1 MSVHLILKSLLRRK
15 VVTALLLLQLAVT
28 LGLVVNSLLLASA
41 AKELVEQPTGLAL
54 EQILTVRVKPT
65 SKAMRVE
72 PALSEVINRQLAAI
86 RQIPGVEA
94 AEYLNQIPLRQGG
107 SNRNIFETDRQDETN
122 VDSVPYYNT
131 SEQILQVLGVKLITG
146 RLLTQLDRGTDNTLL
161 TEKLAKQLFAEQNP
175 VGKATNNGTVVGV
188 VSDFYSQRYASDP
201 FYGQIT
207 FAALERVEQGY
218 QLIVRVA
225 PGQSEVVR
233 QQLTDVIRNAEPEM
247 DIGTVLR
254 MDENRDEVFRS
265 EIGLATLLAV
275 LSGLM
280 LLVAMISAYSHAH
293 FHALQMQKEVGIKRA
308 LGASKARV
316 LLDVLSES
324 WLTTTIGAGFGILVC
339 YALNISLA
347 KVISIPA
354 VPVWLPL
361 LTLVLLLLC
370 VTLATWYPARIA
382 TRISPATA
390 TKTL

>member
-1 MSVHLILKSLLRRK
+1 MSIFLIIKSLLRRK

-41 AKELVEQPTGLAL
+41 AKELVDQPTGLAL
-54 EQILTVRVKPT
+54 DQILTVWVKPT
-65 SKAMRVE
+65 SKTLRLQ
-72 PALSEVINRQLAAI
+72 PALSDVISRQLAAV

-94 AEYLNQIPLRQGG
+94 ADSLNQIPLRQGG
-107 SNRNIFETDRQDETN
+107 SSWNIFEADRQDESN
-122 VDSVPYYNT
+122 VDSVPYYYT
-131 SEQILQVLGVKLITG
+131 SEQIFQVLDLQLVTG
-146 RLLTQLDRGTDNTLL
+146 RLLTDLDRGVENIML

-175 VGKATNNGTVVGV
+175 VGKVTNNGTVVGV

-201 FYGQIT
+201 FYGQII
-207 FAALERVEQGY
+207 FAPLHRAEQGY

-225 PGQSEVVR
+225 PGQSDVVR
-233 QQLTDVIRNAEPEM
+233 QQLAEVIRNAEPEI
-247 DIGTVLR
+247 DIGTVMR
-254 MDENRDEVFRS
+254 MDENRDEVFRA

-308 LGASKARV
+308 LGASKSRV

-324 WLTTTIGAGFGILVC
+324 WLTTAIGAGFGILVC
-339 YALNISLA
+339 YGLNISLA

>member
-1 MSVHLILKSLLRRK
+1 MSVFLIIKSLLRRK

-41 AKELVEQPTGLAL
+41 AKELVDQPTGLAL
-54 EQILTVRVKPT
+54 EQILTVWVKPT
-65 SKAMRVE
+65 SKTLRLQ
-72 PALSEVINRQLAAI
+72 PALSDVISRQLAAV

-94 AEYLNQIPLRQGG
+94 ADSLNQIPLRQGG
-107 SNRNIFETDRQDETN
+107 SSWNIFERDRQDESN
-122 VDSVPYYNT
+122 VDSVPYYYT
-131 SEQILQVLGVKLITG
+131 SEQIFQVLDLQLVTG
-146 RLLTQLDRGTDNTLL
+146 RLLTDLDRGVENIML

-175 VGKATNNGTVVGV
+175 VGKVTNNGTVVGV

-201 FYGQIT
+201 FYGQII
-207 FAALERVEQGY
+207 FAPLHRAEQGY

-225 PGQSEVVR
+225 PGQSDVVR
-233 QQLTDVIRNAEPEM
+233 QQLAEVIRNAEPEI
-247 DIGTVLR
+247 DIGTVMR
-254 MDENRDEVFRS
+254 MDENRDEVFRA

-324 WLTTTIGAGFGILVC
+324 WLTTAIGAGFGILVC
-339 YALNISLA
+339 YGLNISLA

>member
-1 MSVHLILKSLLRRK
+1 MSVHLIIKSLLRRK

-28 LGLVVNSLLLASA
+28 LGLVVNSLLLAGA
-41 AKELVEQPTGLAL
+41 AKELVDQPTGLDL
-54 EQILTVRVKPT
+54 QQILTVRLKPT
-65 SKAMRVE
+65 SKAMRVD
-72 PALSEVINRQLAAI
+72 PVLSEVITRQLAAV

-94 AEYLNQIPLRQGG
+94 AEYLNQIPMRQGG
-107 SNRNIFETDRQDETN
+107 SNYNIFEIDRQDETN
-122 VDSVPYYNT
+122 VDSVPYYTT
-131 SEQILQVLGVKLITG
+131 SSQISQVLGTKLVAG
-146 RLLTQLDRGTDNTLL
+146 RELTELDRGTDNILI

-188 VSDFYSQRYASDP
+188 VSDFYSQRYASDA
-201 FYGQIT
+201 FYGLIQ
-207 FAALERVEQGY
+207 FAPLQRIDRGY
-218 QLIVRVA
+218 YLVARVA
-225 PGQSEVVR
+225 KGQSEAVR
-233 QQLTDVIRNAEPEM
+233 QQLIDVIRSAEPEM
-247 DIGTVLR
+247 DIGTVIQL
-254 MDENRDEVFRS
+254 DESRDDVFRS

-280 LLVAMISAYSHAH
+280 LLVALISAYSHAH

-324 WLTTTIGAGFGILVC
+324 WFTTTMGAALGILVC
-339 YALNISLA
+339 YGLNISLA

-361 LTLVLLLLC
+361 LTMVLLLLC

>member
-1 MSVHLILKSLLRRK
+1 MSVHLIIKSLLRRK

-28 LGLVVNSLLLASA
+28 LGLVVNSLLLAGA
-41 AKELVEQPTGLAL
+41 ARQLVEQPTGLEL
-54 EQILTVRVKPT
+54 EQLLTVWVKPT
-65 SKAMRVE
+65 SAAMRIE
-72 PALSEVINRQLAAI
+72 PALSEVMTRQLAAV
-86 RQIPGVEA
+86 RAMPGVEA
-94 AEYLNQIPLRQGG
+94 ADAINQIPLRQGG
-107 SNRNIFETDRQDETN
+107 SNRNVFETDRQDETD
-122 VDSVPYYNT
+122 VDSVPYYN
-131 SEQILQVLGVKLITG
+131 SGAQIFQVLGSKLVAG
-146 RLLTQLDRGTDNTLL
+146 RLLTELDLNTQNVVL

-175 VGKATNNGTVVGV
+175 VGKSTNNGPVVGV
-188 VSDFYSQRYASDP
+188 ISDFYSQRYASDP
-201 FYGQIT
+201 FYGLIQLS
-207 FAALERVEQGY
+207 AMDRVERGY
-218 QLIVRVA
+218 QLIIRVA
-225 PGQSEVVR
+225 PGQSEAVR

-247 DIGTVLR
+247 DIGSVMR

-324 WLTTTIGAGFGILVC
+324 WLTTAIGAGFGILVC
-339 YALNISLA
+339 YGLNISLA

>member
-1 MSVHLILKSLLRRK
+1 MSVFLIIKSLLRRK

-41 AKELVEQPTGLAL
+41 AKELVDQPTGLSL
-54 EQILTVRVKPT
+54 EQILTVWVKPT
-65 SKAMRVE
+65 SKALRLE
-72 PALSEVINRQLAAI
+72 PALSEVINRQLAAV
-86 RQIPGVEA
+86 RQISGVEA
-94 AEYLNQIPLRQGG
+94 AVYANQIPLRQGG
-107 SNRNIFETDRQDETN
+107 SNWNIFEVDRQDETN
-122 VDSVPYYNT
+122 VDSVPYYNS
-131 SEQILQVLGVKLITG
+131 SEQIFQVLDVRLITG
-146 RLLTQLDRGTDNTLL
+146 RLLTELDRGALNIVL

-175 VGKATNNGTVVGV
+175 VGKVTNNGTVVGV
-188 VSDFYSQRYASDP
+188 VSDFYSQRYASHP
-201 FYGQIT
+201 FYGQIVLGPLHR
-207 FAALERVEQGY
+207 AEQGY

-225 PGQSEVVR
+225 QGQSEAVR
-233 QQLTDVIRNAEPEM
+233 KQLTDVIRNAEPQM

-254 MDENRDEVFRS
+254 MDENRDDVFRS

-324 WLTTTIGAGFGILVC
+324 WLTTAIGAGFGILVC
-339 YALNISLA
+339 YGLNISLA

>member
-1 MSVHLILKSLLRRK
+1 MSVHLIIKSLLRRK

-65 SKAMRVE
+65 STAMRVE
-72 PALSEVINRQLAAI
+72 PALSEVISRQLAAV
-86 RQIPGVEA
+86 RKIPGVEA
-94 AEYLNQIPLRQGG
+94 AEYTNQIPLRQGG
-107 SNRNIFETDRQDETN
+107 SSSNIFETGREDESN

-131 SEQILQVLGVKLITG
+131 GSQIFQVLGTKLITG
-146 RLLTQLDRGTDNTLL
+146 RELTDLDKGTQNIIL
-161 TEKLAKQLFAEQNP
+161 TEKLAKQLFLEQNP
-175 VGKATNNGTVVGV
+175 VGKATNQGTVVGV
-188 VSDFYSQRYASDP
+188 VSDFYSQRYATDSA
-201 FYGQIT
+201 YGAIN
-207 FAALERVEQGY
+207 FVPMARAEMGY
-218 QLIVRVA
+218 QLIVRVEA
-225 PGQSEVVR
+225 GQSEVVR
-233 QQLTDVIRNAEPEM
+233 KQLTDVIRNAEPEM
-247 DIGTVLR
+247 DIGTVMR

-265 EIGLATLLAV
+265 EIGLATLLAI

-316 LLDVLSES
+316 LLDILSES
-324 WLTTTIGAGFGILVC
+324 WLTTAIGAGFGILVC
-339 YALNISLA
+339 YGLNIGLA

>member
-1 MSVHLILKSLLRRK
+1 MSVSLIIKSLLRRK

-28 LGLVVNSLLLASA
+28 LGLVVNSLLLAGA
-41 AKELVEQPTGLAL
+41 AKKLVEQPTGMEL
-54 EQILTVRVKPT
+54 EQLLTVRVKPT
-65 SKAMRVE
+65 SKALRVD
-72 PALSEVINRQLAAI
+72 PALSDVINRQLTAI
-86 RQIPGVEA
+86 QQISGVEA
-94 AEYLNQIPLRQGG
+94 AEFANQIPLRQGG
-107 SNRNIFETDRQDETN
+107 SNYNVFERDRQDETN
-122 VDSVPYYNT
+122 VSSVPYYNT
-131 SEQILQVLGVKLITG
+131 GSQIFKVLGTKLLTG
-146 RLLTQLDRGTDNTLL
+146 RELTELDKGTDNIVL

-175 VGKATNNGTVVGV
+175 LGKVTNNGTVVGI

-201 FYGQIT
+201 LYGIIN
-207 FAALERVEQGY
+207 ALPLGRVERGY
-218 QLIVRVA
+218 FLIVRVA
-225 PGQSEVVR
+225 PGQSEKVR
-233 QQLTDVIRNAEPEM
+233 QQLADVIRSAEPEM
-247 DIGTVLR
+247 DIGTVMR
-254 MDENRDEVFRS
+254 MDENRDDVFRS

-324 WLTTTIGAGFGILVC
+324 WLTTAIGAAIGILVC
-339 YALNISLA
+339 YGLNISLA
-347 KVISIPA
+347 KVITIPA

-361 LTLVLLLLC
+361 MTLMLLLFC

-382 TRISPATA
+382 TAISPATA

>member
-1 MSVHLILKSLLRRK
+1 MSVHLIIKSLLRRK

-41 AKELVEQPTGLAL
+41 AKELVDQPTGLAL
-54 EQILTVRVKPT
+54 DQILTVWVKPT
-65 SKAMRVE
+65 SKTLRLQ
-72 PALSEVINRQLAAI
+72 PALSDVISRQLAAV

-94 AEYLNQIPLRQGG
+94 ADSLNQIPLRQGG
-107 SNRNIFETDRQDETN
+107 SSWNIFEADRQDESN
-122 VDSVPYYNT
+122 VDSVPYYYT
-131 SEQILQVLGVKLITG
+131 SEQIFQVLDLQLVTG
-146 RLLTQLDRGTDNTLL
+146 RLLTDLDRGVENIML

-175 VGKATNNGTVVGV
+175 VGKVTNNGTVVGV

-201 FYGQIT
+201 FYGQII
-207 FAALERVEQGY
+207 FAPLHRAEQGY

-225 PGQSEVVR
+225 PGQSDVVR
-233 QQLTDVIRNAEPEM
+233 QQLAEVIRNAEPEI
-247 DIGTVLR
+247 DIGTVMR
-254 MDENRDEVFRS
+254 MDENRDEVFRA

-324 WLTTTIGAGFGILVC
+324 WLTTAIGAGFGILVC
-339 YALNISLA
+339 YGLNISLA

>member
-1 MSVHLILKSLLRRK
+1 MSVHLIIKSLLRRK

-41 AKELVEQPTGLAL
+41 AKDLVEQPTGLAL

-65 SKAMRVE
+65 SASMRIE
-72 PALSEVINRQLAAI
+72 PALSEVISRQLAAI
-86 RQIPGVEA
+86 RLIPGVEA
-94 AEYLNQIPLRQGG
+94 AEYANQTPLRQGG
-107 SNRNIFETDRQDETN
+107 SSSNLFETDRQDESN
-122 VDSVPYYNT
+122 VDAVPYYNT
-131 SEQILQVLGVKLITG
+131 GSQIFQVLGTKLIAG
-146 RLLTQLDRGTDNTLL
+146 RELTDLDKGTQNIIL
-161 TEKLAKQLFAEQNP
+161 TEKLAKQVFGEQNSI
-175 VGKATNNGTVVGV
+175 GKSTNQGTVVGV
-188 VSDFYSQRYASDP
+188 VSDFYSQRYATDQS
-201 FYGQIT
+201 YGAIN
-207 FAALERVEQGY
+207 FVPMARAEMGY
-218 QLIVRVA
+218 QLMVRVA
-225 PGQSEVVR
+225 SGQSEAVR
-233 QQLTDVIRNAEPEM
+233 KQLADVIRGAEPEM
-247 DIGTVLR
+247 DIGTVMR
-254 MDENRDEVFRS
+254 MDENRDEVFRA

-308 LGASKARV
+308 LGASKVRV

-324 WLTTTIGAGFGILVC
+324 WLTTAIGAGFGILVC
-339 YALNISLA
+339 YGLNISLA

>member
-1 MSVHLILKSLLRRK
+1 MSVFLIVKSLLRRK
-15 VVTALLLLQLAVT
+15 VVTALLLLQLAIT

-54 EQILTVRVKPT
+54 EQILTVWVKPT
-65 SKAMRVE
+65 SKAMRLE
-72 PALSEVINRQLAAI
+72 PALSEVINRQLEAV

-94 AEYLNQIPLRQGG
+94 AVYANQIPLRQGG
-107 SNRNIFETDRQDETN
+107 SNWNIFETDRQDETN
-122 VDSVPYYNT
+122 VDSVPYYNS
-131 SEQILQVLGVKLITG
+131 SESIFQVLNTRLITG
-146 RLLTQLDRGTDNTLL
+146 RLLTELDRGTDNIVL
-161 TEKLAKQLFAEQNP
+161 TEKLAKQLFLEQNP
-175 VGKATNNGTVVGV
+175 VGKSTNNGTVVGV

-201 FYGQIT
+201 FYGQILM
-207 FAALERVEQGY
+207 APLSRAEQGY
-218 QLIVRVA
+218 HLMLRVSK
-225 PGQSEVVR
+225 GQSQAVR
-233 QQLTDVIRNAEPEM
+233 QQLVDVIRSAEPEI
-247 DIGTVLR
+247 DIGSVIQL
-254 MDENRDEVFRS
+254 DESRDEVFRS

-324 WLTTTIGAGFGILVC
+324 WLTTAIGAGFGILVC
-339 YALNISLA
+339 YGLNISLA

>member
-1 MSVHLILKSLLRRK
+1 MSVHLIIKSLLRRK

-41 AKELVEQPTGLAL
+41 AKELVDQPTGLAL
-54 EQILTVRVKPT
+54 DQILTVWVKPT
-65 SKAMRVE
+65 SKTLRLQ
-72 PALSEVINRQLAAI
+72 PALSDVISRQLAAV

-94 AEYLNQIPLRQGG
+94 ADSLNQIPLRQGG
-107 SNRNIFETDRQDETN
+107 SSWNIFEADRQDESN
-122 VDSVPYYNT
+122 VDSVPYYYT
-131 SEQILQVLGVKLITG
+131 SEQIFQVLDLQLVTG
-146 RLLTQLDRGTDNTLL
+146 RLLTDLDRGVENIML

-175 VGKATNNGTVVGV
+175 VGKVTNNGTVVGV

-201 FYGQIT
+201 FYGQII
-207 FAALERVEQGY
+207 FAPLHRAEQGY

-225 PGQSEVVR
+225 PGQSDVVR
-233 QQLTDVIRNAEPEM
+233 QQLAEVIRNAEPEI
-247 DIGTVLR
+247 DIGTVMR
-254 MDENRDEVFRS
+254 MDENRDEVFRA

-308 LGASKARV
+308 LGASKSRV

-324 WLTTTIGAGFGILVC
+324 WLTTAIGAGFGILVC
-339 YALNISLA
+339 YGLNISLA

>member
-1 MSVHLILKSLLRRK
+1 
-15 VVTALLLLQLAVT
+15 
-28 LGLVVNSLLLASA
+28 
-41 AKELVEQPTGLAL
+41 
-54 EQILTVRVKPT
+54 
-65 SKAMRVE
+65 
-72 PALSEVINRQLAAI
+72 
-86 RQIPGVEA
+86 
-94 AEYLNQIPLRQGG
+94 
-107 SNRNIFETDRQDETN
+107 
-122 VDSVPYYNT
+122 
-131 SEQILQVLGVKLITG
+131 
-146 RLLTQLDRGTDNTLL
+146 
-161 TEKLAKQLFAEQNP
+161 
-175 VGKATNNGTVVGV
+175 

-201 FYGQIT
+201 LFGAIN
-207 FAALERVEQGY
+207 FVPMARAEMGY
-218 QLIVRVA
+218 QLIIRVA
-225 PGQSEVVR
+225 PGQSEAVR

-247 DIGTVLR
+247 DIGTVMR

-324 WLTTTIGAGFGILVC
+324 WLTTAIGAGFGILVC

-361 LTLVLLLLC
+361 LTMVLLLLC

>member
-1 MSVHLILKSLLRRK
+1 
-15 VVTALLLLQLAVT
+15 
-28 LGLVVNSLLLASA
+28 
-41 AKELVEQPTGLAL
+41 
-54 EQILTVRVKPT
+54 
-65 SKAMRVE
+65 MRVE
-72 PALSEVINRQLAAI
+72 PALSEVINRQLAAV
-86 RQIPGVEA
+86 RKIPGVEA
-94 AEYLNQIPLRQGG
+94 AEFTNQIPLRQGG
-107 SNRNIFETDRQDETN
+107 SSSNIFETGREDESN

-131 SEQILQVLGVKLITG
+131 GSQIFQVLGTKLITG
-146 RLLTQLDRGTDNTLL
+146 RELTDLDKGTQNIIL
-161 TEKLAKQLFAEQNP
+161 TEKLAKQLFLEQNP
-175 VGKATNNGTVVGV
+175 LGKATNQGTVVGV
-188 VSDFYSQRYASDP
+188 VSDFYSQRYATDP
-201 FYGQIT
+201 AYGAIN
-207 FAALERVEQGY
+207 FVPMARAEMGY
-218 QLIVRVA
+218 QLIIRVA
-225 PGQSEVVR
+225 PGQSEAVR

-324 WLTTTIGAGFGILVC
+324 WLTTAIGAGFGILVC
-339 YALNISLA
+339 YGLNISLA

>member
-1 MSVHLILKSLLRRK
+1 MSVHLMIKSLLRRK

-28 LGLVVNSLLLASA
+28 LGLVVNSLLLAGA
-41 AKELVEQPTGLAL
+41 ARQLVEQPTGLEL
-54 EQILTVRVKPT
+54 EQLLTVWVKPT
-65 SKAMRVE
+65 SAAMRTQ
-72 PALSEVINRQLAAI
+72 PALSEVITRQLAAV
-86 RQIPGVEA
+86 RAMPGVEA
-94 AEYLNQIPLRQGG
+94 ADAVNQIPLRQGG
-107 SNRNIFETDRQDETN
+107 SNRNVFETDRQDETD

-131 SEQILQVLGVKLITG
+131 GAQIFQVLGSKLVAG
-146 RLLTQLDRGTDNTLL
+146 RLLTELDLNTPNVVLTD
-161 TEKLAKQLFAEQNP
+161 KLAKQLFAEQNP
-175 VGKATNNGTVVGV
+175 IGKSTNNGTVVGV
-188 VSDFYSQRYASDP
+188 ISDFYSQRYASDP
-201 FYGQIT
+201 FYGLIQHS
-207 FAALERVEQGY
+207 FMDRVERGY

-225 PGQSEVVR
+225 PEQSEAVR
-233 QQLTDVIRNAEPEM
+233 QQLTDVIRGAEPEM
-247 DIGTVLR
+247 DIGTVMR

-293 FHALQMQKEVGIKRA
+293 FHALQMQQEVGIKRA

-324 WLTTTIGAGFGILVC
+324 WFTTAIGAGFGILVC
-339 YALNISLA
+339 YGLNISLA

-354 VPVWLPL
+354 VPLWLPL
-361 LTLVLLLLC
+361 LATVLLLVC

-382 TRISPATA
+382 TRISPALA

>member
-1 MSVHLILKSLLRRK
+1 MSVYLISKSLLRRK

-28 LGLVVNSLLLASA
+28 LGLVVNSLLLAGA
-41 AKELVEQPTGLAL
+41 AKELVEQPTGLSL
-54 EQILTVRVKPT
+54 EEILSVRVKPT
-65 SKAMRVE
+65 STAMRVD
-72 PALSEVINRQLAAI
+72 PALSEVINRQLAAV
-86 RQIPGVEA
+86 RLIPGVEA
-94 AEYLNQIPLRQGG
+94 AEYINQTPMRQGG
-107 SNRNIFETDRQDETN
+107 SSSNIFEIGRDDESN
-122 VDSVPYYNT
+122 VNAVAYYNT
-131 SEQILQVLGVKLITG
+131 ASQIFKVLGTKLVSG
-146 RLLTQLDRGTDNTLL
+146 RELTELDKGTQNIVL
-161 TEKLAKQLFAEQNP
+161 TEKLAKQLFADQNP
-175 VGKATNNGTVVGV
+175 VGKATNQGTVVGV
-188 VSDFYSQRYASDP
+188 VADYYSQRYASDP
-201 FYGQIT
+201 SYGVIN
-207 FAALERVEQGY
+207 FVPMPRVEMGY
-218 QLIVRVA
+218 QLMVRVA
-225 PGQSEVVR
+225 EGQSEAVR
-233 QQLTDVIRNAEPEM
+233 KQLTDVIRGAESEM
-247 DIGTVLR
+247 DIDSVTR

-324 WLTTTIGAGFGILVC
+324 WLTTAMGAGLGILVC
-339 YALNISLA
+339 YGLNISLA
-347 KVISIPA
+347 KAITIPA

-361 LTLVLLLLC
+361 LTTVLLLLC

>member
-1 MSVHLILKSLLRRK
+1 MSVHLIIKSLLRSK

-41 AKELVEQPTGLAL
+41 AKELVDQPTGLAL
-54 EQILTVRVKPT
+54 DQILTVWVKPT
-65 SKAMRVE
+65 SKTLRLQ
-72 PALSEVINRQLAAI
+72 PALSDVISRQLAAV

-94 AEYLNQIPLRQGG
+94 ADSLNQIPLRQGG
-107 SNRNIFETDRQDETN
+107 SSWNIFEADRQDESN
-122 VDSVPYYNT
+122 VDSVPYYYT
-131 SEQILQVLGVKLITG
+131 SEQIFQVLDLQLVTG
-146 RLLTQLDRGTDNTLL
+146 RLLTDLDRGVENIML

-175 VGKATNNGTVVGV
+175 VGKVTNNGTVVGV

-201 FYGQIT
+201 FYGQII
-207 FAALERVEQGY
+207 FAPLHRAEQGY

-225 PGQSEVVR
+225 PGQSDVVR
-233 QQLTDVIRNAEPEM
+233 QQLAEVIRNAEPEI
-247 DIGTVLR
+247 DIGTVMR
-254 MDENRDEVFRS
+254 MDENRDEVFRA

-324 WLTTTIGAGFGILVC
+324 WLTTAIGAGFGILVC
-339 YALNISLA
+339 YGLNISLA

>member
-1 MSVHLILKSLLRRK
+1 MSVHLIIKSLLRRK

-107 SNRNIFETDRQDETN
+107 SNRNIFEVDRQDETN

-131 SEQILQVLGVKLITG
+131 SEQILQVLSVKLITG

-218 QLIVRVA
+218 QLIIRVA
-225 PGQSEVVR
+225 PGQSEAVR

-247 DIGTVLR
+247 DIGSVMR

-324 WLTTTIGAGFGILVC
+324 WLTTAIGAGFGILVC
-339 YALNISLA
+339 YGLNISLA

>member
-1 MSVHLILKSLLRRK
+1 MSVHLIIKSLLRRK

-41 AKELVEQPTGLAL
+41 AKELVQQPTGLEL

-72 PALSEVINRQLAAI
+72 PALSEVINRQLAAV
-86 RQIPGVEA
+86 RLIPGVEA
-94 AEYLNQIPLRQGG
+94 AVYANQTPLRQGG
-107 SNRNIFETDRQDETN
+107 SNWNIFEQDRQDESN
-122 VDSVPYYNT
+122 VDSVPFYNST
-131 SEQILQVLGVKLITG
+131 EQIFQVLATKLIAG
-146 RLLTQLDRGTDNTLL
+146 RQLTELDRGTDNIVL
-161 TEKLAKQLFAEQNP
+161 TEKLAKQLFAEQSP
-175 VGKATNNGTVVGV
+175 IGKATNNGTVVGV

-201 FYGQIT
+201 FYGQILMGPLT
-207 FAALERVEQGY
+207 RVEQGY
-218 QLIVRVA
+218 QLMVRVA
-225 PGQSEVVR
+225 AGQSDAVR
-233 QQLTDVIRNAEPEM
+233 QKLTDVIRSAEAEM
-247 DIGTVLR
+247 DIDAVQR

-324 WLTTTIGAGFGILVC
+324 WLTTAIGAGFGILVC
-339 YALNISLA
+339 YGLNISLA

-361 LTLVLLLLC
+361 LTMVLLLLC

>member
-1 MSVHLILKSLLRRK
+1 MSIFLIIKSLLRRK

-41 AKELVEQPTGLAL
+41 AKELVDQPTGLAL
-54 EQILTVRVKPT
+54 DQILTVWVKPT
-65 SKAMRVE
+65 SKTLRLQ
-72 PALSEVINRQLAAI
+72 PALSDVISRQLAAV

-94 AEYLNQIPLRQGG
+94 ADSLNQIPLRQGG
-107 SNRNIFETDRQDETN
+107 SSWNIFEADRQDESN
-122 VDSVPYYNT
+122 VDSVPYYYT
-131 SEQILQVLGVKLITG
+131 SEQIFQVLDLQLVTG
-146 RLLTQLDRGTDNTLL
+146 RLLTDLDRGVENIML

-175 VGKATNNGTVVGV
+175 VGKVTNNGTVVGV

-201 FYGQIT
+201 FYGQII
-207 FAALERVEQGY
+207 FAPLHRAEQGY

-225 PGQSEVVR
+225 PGQSDVVR
-233 QQLTDVIRNAEPEM
+233 QQLADVIRGAEPEM
-247 DIGTVLR
+247 DIGTVMR

-308 LGASKARV
+308 LGASKSRV

-324 WLTTTIGAGFGILVC
+324 WLTTAIGAGFGILVC
-339 YALNISLA
+339 YGLNISLA

>member
-1 MSVHLILKSLLRRK
+1 MSVHLIFKSLLRRK

-28 LGLVVNSLLLASA
+28 LGLVVNSLLLAGA
-41 AKELVEQPTGLAL
+41 ARQLVEQPTGLEL
-54 EQILTVRVKPT
+54 EQLLTLWVKPT
-65 SKAMRVE
+65 SAAMRLE
-72 PALSEVINRQLAAI
+72 PALSEVINRQLAAV
-86 RQIPGVEA
+86 RQMPGVDA
-94 AEYLNQIPLRQGG
+94 VAYANQIPLRQGG
-107 SNRNIFETDRQDETN
+107 SNWNIFEQDRQDETN
-122 VDSVPYYNT
+122 IESVPYYNS
-131 SEQILQVLGVKLITG
+131 SESIFQVLGIELITG
-146 RLLTQLDRGTDNTLL
+146 RLLTELDRGTTNIVM
-161 TEKLAKQLFAEQNP
+161 TEKLSKQLFAEQNP
-175 VGKATNNGTVVGV
+175 IGKLTNNGVVVGV
-188 VSDFYSQRYASDP
+188 VSDFFSQRYASDA
-201 FYGQIT
+201 FYGQILM
-207 FAALERVEQGY
+207 APLHRAEQGY
-218 QLIVRVA
+218 HLIVRVA
-225 PGQSEVVR
+225 QGQSDTVR
-233 QQLTDVIRNAEPEM
+233 RQLTEVIRNAEPQM

-324 WLTTTIGAGFGILVC
+324 WLTTAIGAGFGILVC
-339 YALNISLA
+339 YGLNISLA

-361 LTLVLLLLC
+361 LTMVLLLLC

>member
-1 MSVHLILKSLLRRK
+1 MSVHLIIKSLLRRK

-41 AKELVEQPTGLAL
+41 AKELVDQPTGLAL
-54 EQILTVRVKPT
+54 DQILTVWVKPT
-65 SKAMRVE
+65 SKTLRLQ
-72 PALSEVINRQLAAI
+72 PALSDVISRQLAAV

-94 AEYLNQIPLRQGG
+94 ADSLNQIPLRQGG
-107 SNRNIFETDRQDETN
+107 SSWNIFEADRQDESN
-122 VDSVPYYNT
+122 VDSVPYYYT
-131 SEQILQVLGVKLITG
+131 SEQIFQVLDLQLVTG
-146 RLLTQLDRGTDNTLL
+146 RLLTDLDRGVENIML

-175 VGKATNNGTVVGV
+175 VGKVTNNGTVVGV

-201 FYGQIT
+201 FYGQII
-207 FAALERVEQGY
+207 FAPLHRAEQGY

-225 PGQSEVVR
+225 PGQSDVVR
-233 QQLTDVIRNAEPEM
+233 QQLAEVIRNAEPEI
-247 DIGTVLR
+247 DIGTVMR
-254 MDENRDEVFRS
+254 MDENRDEVFRA

-324 WLTTTIGAGFGILVC
+324 WLTTAIGAGFGILVC
-339 YALNISLA
+339 YGLNISLA

-354 VPVWLPL
+354 VPFWLPL

>member
-1 MSVHLILKSLLRRK
+1 MSVHLIIKSLLRRK

-28 LGLVVNSLLLASA
+28 LGLVVNSLLLASE
-41 AKELVEQPTGLAL
+41 AKELVQQPTGLAL
-54 EQILTVRVKPT
+54 EQILSVRVKPT
-65 SKAMRVE
+65 STAMRVQ
-72 PALSEVINRQLAAI
+72 PALSEVVSRQLAAI

-94 AEYLNQIPLRQGG
+94 AEYANQTPLRQGG
-107 SNRNIFETDRQDETN
+107 SSYNIFETEHQDESN

-131 SEQILQVLGVKLITG
+131 GGQIFKVLGTKLIAG
-146 RLLTQLDRGTDNTLL
+146 RELTDLDKGTPNIVL
-161 TEKLAKQLFAEQNP
+161 TEKLAKQLFLEQNP
-175 VGKATNNGTVVGV
+175 LGKSTNQGTVVGV
-188 VSDFYSQRYASDP
+188 VSDFYSQRYATDP
-201 FYGQIT
+201 AYGSIN
-207 FAALERVEQGY
+207 FVPMDRADLGY
-218 QLIVRVA
+218 QLLVRVEA
-225 PGQSEVVR
+225 GQSEVVR
-233 QQLTDVIRNAEPEM
+233 QQLTDVIRSAEPEI
-247 DIGTVLR
+247 DIGTVMR
-254 MDENRDEVFRS
+254 MDENRDDVFRS

-324 WLTTTIGAGFGILVC
+324 WLTTAIGAGFGVLVC
-339 YALNISLA
+339 YGLNISLA

-361 LTLVLLLLC
+361 LTMVLLLLC

>member
-1 MSVHLILKSLLRRK
+1 MSVHLIIKSLLRRK

-107 SNRNIFETDRQDETN
+107 SNRNIFEVDRQDETN

-218 QLIVRVA
+218 QLIIRVA
-225 PGQSEVVR
+225 PGQSEAVR
-233 QQLTDVIRNAEPEM
+233 QQVTDVIRNAEPEM
-247 DIGTVLR
+247 DIGTVMR

-324 WLTTTIGAGFGILVC
+324 WLTTAIGAGFGILVC
-339 YALNISLA
+339 YGLNISLA

>member
-1 MSVHLILKSLLRRK
+1 MSVFLISKSLLRRK

-41 AKELVEQPTGLAL
+41 AKELVDQPTGLKL

-65 SKAMRVE
+65 SASMRIE
-72 PALSEVINRQLAAI
+72 PALSEVINRQLAAV
-86 RQIPGVEA
+86 RKIPGVEA
-94 AEYLNQIPLRQGG
+94 AEFTNQTPLRQGG
-107 SNRNIFETDRQDETN
+107 SSSNIFETGREDESN

-131 SEQILQVLGVKLITG
+131 GGQIFQVLG
-146 RLLTQLDRGTDNTLL
+146 TQLVAGRELTELDKGTQNIIL

-175 VGKATNNGTVVGV
+175 VGKSTNQGTVVGV

-201 FYGQIT
+201 LFGAIN
-207 FAALERVEQGY
+207 FVPMARAEMGY
-218 QLIVRVA
+218 QLMVRVA
-225 PGQSEVVR
+225 PGQSEAVR
-233 QQLTDVIRNAEPEM
+233 KQLTDVIRNAEPEM
-247 DIGTVLR
+247 DIGTVMR

-361 LTLVLLLLC
+361 LTMVLLLLC

>member
-1 MSVHLILKSLLRRK
+1 MSVHLIIKSLLRRK

-65 SKAMRVE
+65 SKAMRLE
-72 PALSEVINRQLAAI
+72 PALSEVINRQLAAV
-86 RQIPGVEA
+86 RQIPDVEA
-94 AEYLNQIPLRQGG
+94 AVYANQIPMRQGG
-107 SNRNIFETDRQDETN
+107 SNWNIFERDRQDETN
-122 VDSVPYYNT
+122 VDSVPYYNS
-131 SEQILQVLGVKLITG
+131 SEEIFRVLDTKLVAG
-146 RLLTQLDRGTDNTLL
+146 RLLTELDRGTDNIVL

-188 VSDFYSQRYASDP
+188 ISDFYSQRYASAP
-201 FYGQIT
+201 FYGQILM
-207 FAALERVEQGY
+207 APLSRAEQGY
-218 QLIVRVA
+218 QLMVRVA

-233 QQLTDVIRNAEPEM
+233 KQLIDVIRNAEPEM
-247 DIGTVLR
+247 DIGTVMR

-324 WLTTTIGAGFGILVC
+324 WLTTAIGAGFGVLVC
-339 YALNISLA
+339 YGLNISLA

-354 VPVWLPL
+354 VPFWLPL